1 MIIFLIFNFFSK
13 KNENIFKYII
23 TYIIIP
29 IILSITLVYLKNYEY
44 IIENKDIIRNKG
56 TIYALQ
62 QSGVRPIDPDSFSS
76 GRVNDWVELL
86 SKYKKEFKY
95 YGYGSQ
101 ADRYL
106 INQSASNG
114 IIHALTSSGII
125 GIIFYLLFNLF
136 CLYKVFNNLV
146 LKHKKNSRENV
157 LSSIIILLILLR
169 SLIESSFSVFG
180 IDLILICTFIY
191 IFQKMIY

>member
-1 MIIFLIFNFFSK
+1 MIKTEDHLFAGSLIVSCK
-13 KNENIFKYII
+13 
-23 TYIIIP
+23 IP
-29 IILSITLVYLKNYEY
+29 NYLEWVRDTLFVLN
-44 IIENKDIIRNKG
+44 
-56 TIYALQ
+56 
-62 QSGVRPIDPDSFSS
+62 
-76 GRVNDWVELL
+76 
-86 SKYKKEFKY
+86 KYKKEFKY

-136 CLYKVFNNLV
+136 CLYTVFNNLV
-146 LKHKKNSRENV
+146 LKHKKNSRENE

-180 IDLILICTFIY
+180 IDLILICTFYIY
-191 IFQKMIY
+191 LSKNDLRVKYGN